1 MSNLQESNG
10 SGDLM
15 LRAIDIE
22 TGKPV
27 EIGDEIIDHRGELK
41 GQAIWPLDQGYGVH
55 IME

>member
-1 MSNLQESNG
+1 
-10 SGDLM
+10 M